1 MQLLKDYNYYLRI
14 ERAMSPNTVASYCS
28 DVEKFIEW
36 YGQDVTRTGSGDIL
50 SYLSSRSDVSKRS
63 QSRIISSLRSFFGY
77 LVLEGQLKDNPCDRI
92 ETPKQGRYLPDVI
105 SVDEVDRI
113 IGACDGR
120 DWASL
125 RDRAVLEVLY
135 GCGLRVSE
143 ACGMKVSDIFWKDGF
158 VKVIGKGN
166 KERIVPL
173 GDMAAEALRDY
184 LQERIVPE
192 GCDDDILFINRR
204 GGALSRVWVFKM
216 IRSYALKAGV
226 RKSLSPHS
234 FRHSF
239 ATHLI
244 ENGADLRVVQEML
257 GHENITT
264 TEIYT
269 HVSSATW
276 QRNILEH
283 HPRCSEHVSSL
294 ENQVDKSE

>member
-1 MQLLKDYNYYLRI
+1 
-14 ERAMSPNTVASYCS
+14 
-28 DVEKFIEW
+28 
-36 YGQDVTRTGSGDIL
+36 
-50 SYLSSRSDVSKRS
+50 
-63 QSRIISSLRSFFGY
+63 
-77 LVLEGQLKDNPCDRI
+77 
-92 ETPKQGRYLPDVI
+92 
-105 SVDEVDRI
+105 
-113 IGACDGR
+113 
-120 DWASL
+120 
-125 RDRAVLEVLY
+125 
-135 GCGLRVSE
+135 
-143 ACGMKVSDIFWKDGF
+143 MKVSDIFWKDGF

-173 GDMAAEALRDY
+173 GDMAAEALNDY

-294 ENQVDKSE
+294 ENQEDKSE